1 MSDHGKFVISLD
13 FELQWGVRDIDGA
26 KQYQKNIIGVH
37 TAFPRLLQIFEEYN
51 IKATFA
57 IVGFL
62 FAENKSEL
70 LDSLPASMPDYENKN
85 LSPYNGYFSTVG
97 NNYNE
102 DPLHFAPHLIEMLK
116 KSSTHEI
123 GTHTFSH
130 YYCLEKGQTLES
142 FEDDLILAKRS
153 SQKHNINI
161 TSLVFPRN
169 QFNKDYIKVCEK
181 HGIICYRGNEHSG
194 LYTAR
199 NKNSESK
206 VRRALRLVDAYFN
219 ISGYNC
225 YTDSY
230 LRSSFPVDIPASR
243 FLRPYSRALSFFD
256 KLKLRRI
263 TNAMS
268 YAARHNLTYHLWWH
282 PHNFGINQDEN
293 FAFLEKILSHYKA
306 LNRQYSFESITM
318 SKLALQML
326 GKNKTHEQNSKPGH

>member
-26 KQYQKNIIGVH
+26 EQYQKNIIGVH
-37 TAFPRLLQIFEEYN
+37 TAFPLLLQIFEEYN

-70 LDSLPASMPDYENKN
+70 LDLLPASLPDYENKN

-142 FEDDLILAKRS
+142 FEDDLISAKRS
-153 SQKHNINI
+153 SQKYNINN

-181 HGIICYRGNEHSG
+181 HGIICYRGNEHSW
-194 LYTAR
+194 LYAAQ
-199 NKNSESK
+199 NKKSESK
-206 VRRALRLVDAYFN
+206 VRRAVRLLDAFFK
-219 ISGYNC
+219 ISGHNC
-225 YTDSY
+225 YSDSY
-230 LRSSFPVDIPASR
+230 LKSNFPINIPASR
-243 FLRPYSRALSFFD
+243 FLRPYSKALSFLD
-256 KLKLRRI
+256 GLKLNRI
-263 TNAMS
+263 KNDMS
-268 YAARHNLTYHLWWH
+268 YAAKNNLTYHLWWH
-282 PHNFGINQDEN
+282 PHNFGINQDDN
-293 FAFLEKILSHYKA
+293 FLFLENVLKHYRT
-306 LNRQYSFESITM
+306 LNNQYGFQSITM
-318 SKLALQML
+318 SNLAKQIL
-326 GKNKTHEQNSKPGH
+326 SKQEEYAKHS